1 MRREGRGR
9 EDQNDQMK
17 FEEFLPKAIIYWAL
31 GKAVGLK
38 GTASTACAFLG
49 PIGENIFKVPLLES
63 LGQAIERQE
72 RQKKLDELKLKF
84 NQDLESLFPVSAKNH
99 SIESGELISPLG
111 TLSDKNPTIVTPID
125 SVQKIEKH
133 DIWSDVIKS
142 PAIIVIFGGR
152 GSGKTATGYDIVE
165 DFRYRLKPYVVGF
178 PEHSK
183 GLLPGW
189 MGIEQRLED
198 VPSGSISLVDEAY
211 LWHHAR
217 DWRKADNRDIC
228 RLLNLSR
235 QLNKTIVF
243 IAQLGRQL
251 DIDIVSS
258 ADVLILK
265 SLGMLQPKL
274 DRPELR
280 DIMNEARQAFQAVQ
294 GDIRRWSYIYSQ
306 NANFTGLLGNDLPTF
321 WSPKLSNVY
330 ANMGEIALPKPA
342 STMTPEEKMQK
353 AKALYHSG
361 WPQSKIAKYFG
372 VASKGTIFNW
382 INDYPY
388 RK

>member
-1 MRREGRGR
+1 MREKRINNG
-9 EDQNDQMK
+9 QQSNFQ
-17 FEEFLPKAIIYWAL
+17 EFLVKGFLYYVL
-31 GKAVGLK
+31 GSGLGLK
-38 GTASTACAFLG
+38 GNARISCALLG
-49 PIGENIFKVPLLES
+49 PIGERITNIPLLES

-84 NQDLESLFPVSAKNH
+84 NQDLESLFPVSTKN
-99 SIESGELISPLG
+99 SIIESGKSISPLG
-111 TLSDKNPTIVTPID
+111 TLSDKNPTIVTSID
-125 SVQKIEKH
+125 SMLKAEKRGM
-133 DIWSDVIKS
+133 WPGLIKH

-183 GLLPGW
+183 GLLSSW
-189 MGIEQRLED
+189 IGIEQRLED
-198 VPSGSISLVDEAY
+198 VPSESISLVDEAY

-235 QLNKTIVF
+235 QQNKTIVF

-265 SLGMLQPKL
+265 NPGMLQPKF

-280 DIMNEARQAFQAVQ
+280 DILNEAKQAFQTIK
-294 GDIRRWSYIYSQ
+294 GDIRRWSYVYSQ
-306 NANFTGLLGNDLPTF
+306 NGNFTGLLENDLPTF
-321 WSPKLSNVY
+321 WSSKLSNVY
-330 ANMGEIALPKPA
+330 ANMIELSAPKLPKEM
-342 STMTPEEKMQK
+342 SNYERILK
-353 AKALYHSG
+353 AKELNQTRWSQGKLAN
-361 WPQSKIAKYFG
+361 YFG
-372 VASKGTIFNW
+372 VSKGTIFNW
-382 INDYPY
+382 IHDYPY
-388 RK
+388 KGK